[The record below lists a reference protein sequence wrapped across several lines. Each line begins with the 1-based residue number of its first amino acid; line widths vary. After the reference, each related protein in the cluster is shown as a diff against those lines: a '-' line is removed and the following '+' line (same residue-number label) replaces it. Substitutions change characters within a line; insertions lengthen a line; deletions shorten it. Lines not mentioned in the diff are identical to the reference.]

1 MKTINI
7 PQTAIVTSDGKL
19 TAEWL
24 VFINEVVRQLNKLD
38 DEKADKVP

>member
-7 PQTAIVTSDGKL
+7 PQTAMVTSDGKV

-24 VFINEVVRQLNKLD
+24 VFINEMVRLLNKLD
-38 DEKADKVP
+38 EEKADKVP